1 MQKLISMQEIM
12 TLQVIGLSLL
22 RIETNFFEIMEMIGQ
37 TMLNG
42 FYELTVLNLMIQKH
56 IINIHLE
63 KMIKYIVLDWLLL
76 VRELDNNTKQ
86 R

>member
-22 RIETNFFEIMEMIGQ
+22 MIETNFFEIMEMIGQ

>member
-86 R
+86 K

>member
-42 FYELTVLNLMIQKH
+42 FYELIVLNLMIQKH

>member
-1 MQKLISMQEIM
+1 MQKLISMQEIT

-42 FYELTVLNLMIQKH
+42 FYELIVLNLMIQKH

-63 KMIKYIVLDWLLL
+63 KMIKYIVLD
-76 VRELDNNTKQ
+76 
-86 R
+86 